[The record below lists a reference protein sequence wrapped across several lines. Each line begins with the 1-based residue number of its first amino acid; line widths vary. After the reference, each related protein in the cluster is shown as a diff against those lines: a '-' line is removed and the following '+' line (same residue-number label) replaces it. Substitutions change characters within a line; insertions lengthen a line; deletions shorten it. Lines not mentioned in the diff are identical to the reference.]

1 MKVVVT
7 GAAGFIGSHVAE
19 ALNREG
25 AQVVG
30 IDSFT
35 EYYDVSLKERNAAE
49 LAEQGITIVRAD
61 LASDLQRDAIG
72 SVVKDAHVVIHLA
85 AQPGIS
91 ATTPF
96 NDYLRN
102 NIVATEQLL
111 SACEASAAL
120 SLFLNVATSSV
131 YGFHATDGEDVAPRP
146 ASWYGATKLGAESLA
161 LARHRSTGMPVSSF
175 RLFSV
180 YGPRERPDKIVPILT
195 NALLTDTEFPLF
207 EGSEHHR
214 RSFTFVSDI
223 VDGIVAAVA
232 NPTKVTGEIFN
243 IGCDTS
249 ITTGE
254 AIALVEEVIGRR
266 ARVKRL
272 PRRAG
277 DQLETRATIAK
288 IRERLGYEPKVA
300 PAEGIA
306 RYGAWARAGR

>member
-19 ALNREG
+19 ALHRGG

-30 IDSFT
+30 IDCFT
-35 EYYDVSLKERNAAE
+35 DYYAVSLKEQNAVD
-49 LAEQGITIVRAD
+49 LADQGIPVIRAD
-61 LASDLQRDAIG
+61 LAAESDDDTIR
-72 SVVKDAHVVIHLA
+72 SVVKDAQIVIHLA

-96 NDYLRN
+96 DDYLRN
-102 NIVATEQLL
+102 NIIATERLL
-111 SACEASAAL
+111 TACESASKL
-120 SLFLNVATSSV
+120 DLFLNVATSSV

-161 LARHRSTGMPVSSF
+161 LARHRGSGMPVSSF

-214 RSFTFVSDI
+214 RSFTFISDI
-223 VDGIVAAVA
+223 VDGIVAAVSDPA
-232 NPTKVTGEIFN
+232 QVIGEIFN

-254 AIALVEEVIGRR
+254 AIALVEKVVGRR
-266 ARVKRL
+266 ARIKRL

-277 DQLETRATIAK
+277 DQLETRATITK
-288 IRERLGYEPKVA
+288 IRDRLAYTPKVS
-300 PAEGIA
+300 PAEGIE
-306 RYGAWARAGR
+306 RYVAWARCRR

>member
-19 ALNREG
+19 ALSREG

-35 EYYDVSLKERNAAE
+35 DYYDVTLKERNAAE
-49 LAEQGITIVRAD
+49 LAEQSISIVRVD
-61 LASDLQRDAIG
+61 LAEESDQETVR
-72 SVVKDAHVVIHLA
+72 SVVKDAQVVIHLA

-91 ATTPF
+91 ARTPF
-96 NDYLRN
+96 ADYLRN
-102 NIVATEQLL
+102 NIIATEQLL
-111 SACEASAAL
+111 AACESAS
-120 SLFLNVATSSV
+120 SFNLFLNVATSSV
-131 YGFHATDGEDVAPRP
+131 YGFHATDGEEVAPRP

-161 LARHRSTGMPVSSF
+161 LARHRGAGMPVSSF

-232 NPTKVTGEIFN
+232 NPEKVVGEIFN

-254 AIALVEEVIGRR
+254 AIALVEEAIGCR

-277 DQLETRATIAK
+277 DQLETRATITK
-288 IRERLGYEPKVA
+288 IRERLGYSPKVS
-300 PAEGIA
+300 PGEGIA
-306 RYGAWARAGR
+306 RYVAWAREGR

>member
-19 ALNREG
+19 ALSRDR
-25 AQVVG
+25 AHVVG

-35 EYYDVSLKERNAAE
+35 DYYAIALKEKNEVE
-49 LAEQGITIVRAD
+49 LAEKGISVVRAD
-61 LASDLQRDAIG
+61 LAAESDHETVRY
-72 SVVKDAHVVIHLA
+72 VVKDAEIVIHLA

-102 NIVATEQLL
+102 NIIATERLL
-111 SACEASAAL
+111 TACEAASGL
-120 SLFLNVATSSV
+120 KLFLNIATSSV
-131 YGFHATDGEDVAPRP
+131 YGFHATDGEEVAPRP

-161 LARHRSTGMPVSSF
+161 LARHRGTGMPVSSF

-232 NPTKVTGEIFN
+232 DPAKVIGEIFN

-254 AIALVEEVIGRR
+254 AIALVEEAVGRR
-266 ARVKRL
+266 ARIKRL

-277 DQLETRATIAK
+277 DQLETRATIGK
-288 IRERLGYEPKVA
+288 IRERLGYEPKIT
-300 PAEGIA
+300 PGEGIA
-306 RYGAWARAGR
+306 RYVAWARKER

>member
-19 ALNREG
+19 TLRLAG

-35 EYYDVSLKERNAAE
+35 DYYSIALKEKNASE
-49 LAEQGITIVRAD
+49 LAKKGVSIVRAD
-61 LASDLQRDAIG
+61 LAAETDHDTIR

-102 NIVATEQLL
+102 NIVATERLL
-111 SACEASAAL
+111 VACEDASKF

-161 LARHRSTGMPVSSF
+161 LARHRGSGMPVSSF

-214 RSFTFVSDI
+214 RSFTFISDI
-223 VDGIVAAVA
+223 VDGIVAAVEDPA
-232 NPTKVTGEIFN
+232 KVNGEIFN

-254 AIALVEEVIGRR
+254 AISLVEEAVGRR

-277 DQLETRATIAK
+277 DQLETRATIVK
-288 IRERLGYEPKVA
+288 IREKLGYQPKVS

-306 RYGAWARAGR
+306 RYVAWARGGR

>member
-19 ALNREG
+19 ALSRGG

-35 EYYDVSLKERNAAE
+35 DYYDVTLKQRNAAK
-49 LAEQGITIVRAD
+49 LADQGISIVRAD
-61 LASDLQRDAIG
+61 LASPADHDAIR
-72 SVVKDAHVVIHLA
+72 SAVVDAQVVIHLA

-96 NDYLRN
+96 DDYLRN
-102 NIVATEQLL
+102 NIIATEQLL
-111 SACEASAAL
+111 TACESIPSL
-120 SLFLNVATSSV
+120 NLFLNVATSSV
-131 YGFHATDGEDVAPRP
+131 YGFHATDGEEVSPRP

-161 LARHRSTGMPVSSF
+161 LARHRATGMPVSSF

-232 NPTKVTGEIFN
+232 NPTKVVGEIFN

-254 AIALVEEVIGRR
+254 AIALVEEAVGRR

-288 IRERLGYEPKVA
+288 IRERLGYSPKVS

-306 RYGAWARAGR
+306 RYVAWAREGR